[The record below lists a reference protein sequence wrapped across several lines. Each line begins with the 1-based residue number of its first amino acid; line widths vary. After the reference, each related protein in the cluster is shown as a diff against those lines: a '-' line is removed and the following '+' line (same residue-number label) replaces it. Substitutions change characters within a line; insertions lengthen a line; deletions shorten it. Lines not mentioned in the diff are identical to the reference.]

1 MEIEVK
7 SSEVLR
13 RLFMALDDLG
23 FAHRYSEDLGEFDIK
38 IGDKWFTFYVDKRV
52 LDEERAHD
60 EAFEDA
66 ARVAEYYWRQ

>member
-13 RLFMALDDLG
+13 QLFMSFDDFG

-38 IGDKWFTFYVDKRV
+38 VGDKWFTFYVNKRV

-66 ARVAEYYWRQ
+66 ARVADYYWRQ